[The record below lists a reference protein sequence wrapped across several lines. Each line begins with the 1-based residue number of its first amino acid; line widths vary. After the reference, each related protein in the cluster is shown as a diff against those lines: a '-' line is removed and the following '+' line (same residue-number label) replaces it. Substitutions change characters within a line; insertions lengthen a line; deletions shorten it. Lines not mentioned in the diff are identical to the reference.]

1 MTPNP
6 STNPALSLIATLLCI
21 LGSTPAIAAENPWQD
36 QIPDTAEAPTG
47 GDFTLDSYRGPVSLH
62 DFKGKV
68 VMLYFGYTSCPDVCP
83 TSLGYMVAALGEL
96 SPDEL
101 QQVQPIFISVDPERD
116 SLQGLK
122 DYVEYFQPGF
132 IGLTGSEEQVAQVAK
147 QYGAKYYPVELEG
160 SAFGYAI
167 NHSAAIY
174 LIDQDGTLRFAFP
187 HKTPAS
193 VMTDAMQHLLK
204 GN

>member
-1 MTPNP
+1 LWLFIAWLCALPGV
-6 STNPALSLIATLLCI
+6 PAN
-21 LGSTPAIAAENPWQD
+21 AAENPWQD
-36 QIPDTAEAPTG
+36 EIPDTAAAPPG
-47 GDFTLDSYRGPVSLH
+47 GDFTLESYKGPVSLH
-62 DFKGKV
+62 DFKGKL

-83 TSLGYMVAALGEL
+83 TSLGHMVAALGEL

-101 QQVQPIFISVDPERD
+101 QQVQPIFISVDPGRD
-116 SLQGLK
+116 SVDQLK
-122 DYVEYFQPGF
+122 EYVEWFQPGF
-132 IGLTGSEEQVAQVAK
+132 IGLTGSEEQVAKVAK
-147 QYGAKYYPVELEG
+147 QYGAKYYQVELEG
-160 SAFGYAI
+160 SGFGYAI

-193 VMTDAMQHLLK
+193 VISEAMRHLLK